1 MHKFKLKQSVVLARP
16 AREGPEVYEI
26 IHLRPV
32 LPNGEP
38 QYRIRGRESGIE
50 RAVRESE
57 IRPYIE

>member
-1 MHKFKLKQSVVLARP
+1 VHKFKLKQAVVLARS
-16 AREGPEVYEI
+16 AREGPEIYEVV
-26 IHLRPV
+26 HLRPV

-57 IRPYIE
+57 IRPYVE